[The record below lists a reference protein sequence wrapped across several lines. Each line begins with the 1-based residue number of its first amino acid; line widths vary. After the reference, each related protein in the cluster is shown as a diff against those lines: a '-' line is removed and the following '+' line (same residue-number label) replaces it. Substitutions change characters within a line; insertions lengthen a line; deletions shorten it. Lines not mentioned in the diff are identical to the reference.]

1 MIKFSDAFNAE
12 ELLRLASHTV
22 KVGDVYEMTMTE
34 ANGIKP
40 KAGDASRDKY
50 FIVLGFDSN
59 GIVYGGVI
67 INSQI
72 NNNLPA
78 NLKMYHMPLKRSK
91 YSFLR
96 YDSFVDCVRLKIAHP
111 QKFNEWNYLGE
122 IDEYDIGLIIGTVM
136 ESPAESEARLAQFGL
151 KGDMQ

>member
-1 MIKFSDAFNAE
+1 MIKIFDALNE
-12 ELLRLASHTV
+12 HELSRLASRTV

-40 KAGDASRDKY
+40 KAGDSSRDKY

-59 GIVYGGVI
+59 GVAFGGVI

-72 NNNLPA
+72 NKNLPA
-78 NLKMYHMPLKRSK
+78 HLKMYHMPITQAK
-91 YSFLR
+91 YPFLR
-96 YDSFVDCVRLKIAHP
+96 YDSFVDCLRLKIAYP

-122 IDEYDIGLIIGTVM
+122 IDEYDINLIIGTIK
-136 ESPAESEARLAQFGL
+136 ESPAESEERLSQLGL
-151 KGDMQ
+151 Q

>member
-1 MIKFSDAFNAE
+1 MKFSDALKPE
-12 ELLRLASHTV
+12 ELSKLATHTV
-22 KVGDVYEMTMTE
+22 KVGDVYEITMTE

-40 KAGDASRDKY
+40 KAGDCSRDKY

-59 GIVYGGVI
+59 GVAYGGVI

-72 NNNLPA
+72 NKNL
-78 NLKMYHMPLKRSK
+78 
-91 YSFLR
+91 FLR

-122 IDEYDIGLIIGTVM
+122 VDEYDVELIIGTIK
-136 ESPAESEARLAQFGL
+136 ESPAESIEHLSQFGL
-151 KGDMQ
+151 